1 MMDDDYYAAT
11 SIAARAAR
19 ARLTAV
25 ARARAV
31 AGRRPSPLSTR
42 CADSPAAQTQSES
55 P

>member
-19 ARLTAV
+19 ARSTAV
-25 ARARAV
+25 ARAV